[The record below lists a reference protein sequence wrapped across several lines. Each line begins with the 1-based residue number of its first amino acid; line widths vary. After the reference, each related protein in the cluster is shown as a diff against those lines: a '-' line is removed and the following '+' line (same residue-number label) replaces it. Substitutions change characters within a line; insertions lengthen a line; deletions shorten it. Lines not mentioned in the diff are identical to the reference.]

1 MKIYFILFLV
11 IFSEINPNKWIIRTK
26 FDLEDDTETYNS
38 LELRL
43 GQFTKGTLYSY
54 CETSELQNLIDEI
67 DNYLSSSTN
76 SDFPISSLENLNDA
90 LNYSKKIILKEPCT
104 QNEISQEI
112 QEEISNT
119 KSKLSQAFGF
129 KIKQRKI
136 L

>member
-1 MKIYFILFLV
+1 MKIFFILFLV

-38 LELRL
+38 LELTL

-76 SDFPISSLENLNDA
+76 SDFPI
-90 LNYSKKIILKEPCT
+90 
-104 QNEISQEI
+104 
-112 QEEISNT
+112 
-119 KSKLSQAFGF
+119 
-129 KIKQRKI
+129 
-136 L
+136 